1 LALTP
6 PDEFVGVRNQLAKQR
21 KADGDA
27 DTAKQIS
34 ALRRGSWT
42 DWALNAVADADPDLA
57 QRYVDAA
64 GSVRRIQSGAKG
76 DLRQALRDLRQLT
89 TDMTRAASEHLASRS
104 HTPDL
109 LELAERLSVVGGSDT
124 ASARLLTASLAADVG
139 KVDAPED
146 AVAYDAEDDD
156 ERYRPTK
163 GARRTKPAKRGASAD
178 KPEPEPHTRSAARS
192 GGRPGDVVGRRR
204 LEHAVRDAQE
214 SVDDAT
220 AQLADADAELERA
233 IADVEAATQAV
244 AEANAALNAARR
256 RQIDAKRQRDSVRR
270 DVVVA
275 SKALDRAGAALAEHG
290 E

>member
-1 LALTP
+1 VA
-6 PDEFVGVRNQLAKQR
+6 VRNQLAKQR

-27 DTAKQIS
+27 DTAKQIA

-57 QRYVDAA
+57 RRYVDAA

-76 DLRQALRDLRQLT
+76 DLRPALRDLRQLT
-89 TDMTRAASEHLASRS
+89 TDITRAASERLASRS

-109 LELAERLSVVGGSDT
+109 LELAERLSVVAGSDA
-124 ASARLLTASLAADVG
+124 ASARLLGASLAADVG
-139 KVDAPED
+139 KVDATDD
-146 AVAYDAEDDD
+146 AAAYDPEDDD
-156 ERYRPTK
+156 QPYRPTK
-163 GARRTKPAKRGASAD
+163 GAGRTKPAKRPASAARRER
-178 KPEPEPHTRSAARS
+178 EPTTRSAGRSAGRS
-192 GGRPGDVVGRRR
+192 GSRDAGRPGDELGRRL

-220 AQLADADAELERA
+220 AQLADADARLERA

-270 DVVVA
+270 DAVVA
-275 SKALDRAGAALAEHG
+275 TKALDRAAAALAEHG

>member
-6 PDEFVGVRNQLAKQR
+6 PDEFVAARNQLAKQI

-27 DTAKQIS
+27 DTAKQVA

-64 GSVRRIQSGAKG
+64 GSVRQIQSGDKG

-89 TDMTRAASEHLASRS
+89 TDMTRAASEQLASRS

-109 LELAERLSVVGGSDT
+109 LELAERLSVVGGTDA
-124 ASARLLTASLAADVG
+124 ASARLLSASLAADVG
-139 KVDAPED
+139 TVDAAGDGAADE
-146 AVAYDAEDDD
+146 AEDD
-156 ERYRPTK
+156 EPYRPTK
-163 GARRTKPAKRGASAD
+163 GARRTTPAKRPASAG
-178 KPEPEPHTRSAARS
+178 KPDREPDARSAGRS
-192 GGRPGDVVGRRR
+192 AVRPGDELGRRR

-220 AQLADADAELERA
+220 TQLADADAELERA
-233 IADVEAATQAV
+233 IGEVEAATEAV

-275 SKALDRAGAALAEHG
+275 TKALDRAAAALAEHD

>member
-1 LALTP
+1 MA
-6 PDEFVGVRNQLAKQR
+6 VRNQLAKQR

-27 DTAKQIS
+27 DTAKQIA

-57 QRYVDAA
+57 HRYVDAA

-89 TDMTRAASEHLASRS
+89 TDMTRAASEQLASRS
-104 HTPDL
+104 HMPDL
-109 LELAERLSVVGGSDT
+109 LELAERLSVVGGSDA
-124 ASARLLTASLAADVG
+124 ASARLLSASLAADVG
-139 KVDAPED
+139 NVDATAD
-146 AVAYDAEDDD
+146 AAAYDAEDDD
-156 ERYRPTK
+156 QPYRPTR
-163 GARRTKPAKRGASAD
+163 GARRTKPAKRTASPD
-178 KPEPEPHTRSAARS
+178 RPKQEPDAGRSASRTAP
-192 GGRPGDVVGRRR
+192 RPGDELGRRR

-220 AQLADADAELERA
+220 TQLAGADAQLERA
-233 IADVEAATQAV
+233 IADVEAATQSV

-275 SKALDRAGAALAEHG
+275 TKALDRATAALAEHG